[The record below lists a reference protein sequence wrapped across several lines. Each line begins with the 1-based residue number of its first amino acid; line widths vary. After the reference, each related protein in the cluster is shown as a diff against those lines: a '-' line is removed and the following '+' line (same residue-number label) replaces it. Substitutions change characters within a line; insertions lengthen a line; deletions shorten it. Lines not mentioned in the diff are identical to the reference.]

1 MKLISE
7 IPDNTYN
14 LIKDIAIIKHTTIDA
29 IVNDIINF
37 FIANLSADKVESEE

>member
-1 MKLISE
+1 MKLIIE

-14 LIKDIAIIKHTTIDA
+14 LINDVAMIKNTTIDA

-37 FIANLSADKVESEE
+37 FIVNLSADNVESEE